1 MGAWVGVPRLSLAV
15 ATACWICTAFPV
27 VAASPT
33 SPVMLRDFDDSARGF
48 NFQKGATI
56 DVFEDSGVT
65 ENVDLIYDD
74 GLVTDNKSVGSP
86 FRGKGGVVDLGK
98 KNIADISE
106 APKDGYAPLIKV
118 DGIVEGHA
126 YCIRCGDG
134 RQFAVIEIV
143 SINKK
148 RRFIEFRWKY
158 PIQAPQIDTPK
169 PKEVS
174 RAPKIL
180 LGPGTQ
186 QDADA
191 ALAIASQ
198 FLESWQSGQYEKASL
213 LVVESLRGRFIAYIK
228 KRKITLEAIEEIMM
242 YQGTSTKALR
252 ARVQFTSA
260 PDQRRSI
267 DMIFQNGKW
276 WITGD

>member
-1 MGAWVGVPRLSLAV
+1 M
-15 ATACWICTAFPV
+15 ACWICTALPA

-33 SPVMLRDFDDSARGF
+33 NPVTLRDFDDSARGF
-48 NFQKGATI
+48 SFQKSATI

-65 ENVDLIYDD
+65 EDVDLIYDD
-74 GLVTDNKSVGSP
+74 GLAANNKSLGSS

-158 PIQAPQIDTPK
+158 PIQAPQIETSK
-169 PKEVS
+169 PREVS

-191 ALAIASQ
+191 AFAVASQ
-198 FLESWQSGQYEKASL
+198 FLESWQMGQYEKASL
-213 LVVESLRGRFIAYIK
+213 FVAESLRGRFIAYIK
-228 KRKITLEAIEEIMM
+228 NRKITLETIEEIMM

-260 PDQRRSI
+260 PNQRRSI

-276 WITGD
+276 WITAE